1 MAERPTVGSVVV
13 RLTSEGPICA
23 AHFHPR
29 CLVDGE
35 LRLTTAGGGIDMGE
49 PPHIAAAREV
59 GEEYRPIGTDGKP
72 LHIEARPLGLGP
84 MRNGKKTY
92 FWCLVLLPAPTIIIP
107 NPDEV
112 YAPGWYGGRGGL
124 DHMLGLMSPVKRMMF
139 RLALAEALRDPQLR
153 PYAGLLQ

>member
-1 MAERPTVGSVVV
+1 MSKRPTVGTVVV
-13 RLTSEGPICA
+13 RPTPEGPIWA

-29 CLVDGE
+29 CLLDGE
-35 LRLTTAGGGIDMGE
+35 LRLTTAGGGIDKGE
-49 PPHIAAAREV
+49 PPHVAAAREV

-72 LHIEARPLGLGP
+72 LHIEARPLRLSP
-84 MRNGKKTY
+84 MTSGDKVY
-92 FWCLVLLPAPTIIIP
+92 SWCLVVLPAPTIIIP

-124 DHMLGLMSPVKRMMF
+124 DHMLGLMSPAKRTMF
-139 RLALAEALRDPQLR
+139 RLALVEALRDPRLR